1 MPARSMAGGI
11 EFKAF
16 FAFQVLIPAGL
27 LVVHIPF
34 STQWETQHFFG
45 FKFQQS
51 FFWRFVD
58 ICGREDWL
66 STKVLCLP
74 SCCFWKQLRSQDVI
88 LAWVSSLSILSSDHC
103 VNLGW
108 GCHYSFFRTCTLPQS
123 YQTLLSWA
131 VLFNRTFSADGNVLP
146 NTEAIIHMWMWTPAM
161 WLVCLINWIFKF
173 FVNYFTFK

>member
-74 SCCFWKQLRSQDVI
+74 SCCFWKQLRSQDMI

-123 YQTLLSWA
+123 DRLFSPEQCCSIELS
-131 VLFNRTFSADGNVLP
+131 VLMEMCYPILKPLFICECEPLQCD
-146 NTEAIIHMWMWTPAM
+146 
-161 WLVCLINWIFKF
+161 
-173 FVNYFTFK
+173 